1 MIFRPAA
8 VCLTFVVCGCCS
20 QGLLAQNSTP
30 SPTPTPSLEQRVTDL
45 EKRLQAIESIPA
57 IAMILKLK
65 RSLQADTTPAPTP
78 SPQTNAP
85 LELVNWQYQYR
96 PGKYEY
102 QNRHVFSYVL
112 KNRMEKAIKLVEGTI
127 VFTDLLGEKLMAIRL
142 IPDVVVPAGNT
153 DWCQGDWEV
162 NQFEPNQQRL
172 ASLKH
177 DDIKATLTIQ
187 KMVFSDN
194 TIWSADNGQQ

>member
-1 MIFRPAA
+1 MTSRLAA
-8 VCLTFVVCGCCS
+8 VCLTVICGCCS
-20 QGLLAQNSTP
+20 QSLLAQNYSSP
-30 SPTPTPSLEQRVTDL
+30 SPTATPSLEQRVNDL
-45 EKRLQAIESIPA
+45 EKRLQAIETIPA
-57 IAMILKLK
+57 IAMMLKLK
-65 RSLQADTTPAPTP
+65 GSLQADTTPAPTP
-78 SPQTNAP
+78 TPQTNAP
-85 LELVNWQYQYR
+85 LELVNWQYHYS

-127 VFTDLLGEKLMAIRL
+127 VFTDLLGEKLLAIRL

-153 DWCQGDWEV
+153 DWCQGEWEV

-177 DDIKATLTIQ
+177 DDVKATLTIQ
-187 KMVFSDN
+187 KIVFSDN
-194 TIWSADNGQQ
+194 TVWSSDNSQQ

>member
-1 MIFRPAA
+1 MTFRRAA

-20 QGLLAQNSTP
+20 QSLLAQNSSP
-30 SPTPTPSLEQRVTDL
+30 SPTATPSLEQRVNDL

-57 IAMILKLK
+57 VATMLKLK
-65 RSLQADTTPAPTP
+65 GSLQTDATPAPKPTP
-78 SPQTNAP
+78 QIDAP
-85 LELVNWQYQYR
+85 LELVSWQYHYS

-112 KNRMEKAIKLVEGTI
+112 KNRMERAIKLVEGTI

-142 IPDVVVPAGNT
+142 VPDVVVPAGNT
-153 DWCQGDWEV
+153 DWCQGEWEV

-177 DDIKATLTIQ
+177 DDVKATLTIQ
-187 KMVFSDN
+187 KVVFSDN
-194 TIWSADNGQQ
+194 TVWSADNGHQ

>member
-1 MIFRPAA
+1 MTFRLTA
-8 VCLTFVVCGCCS
+8 VCLTFVICGCCS
-20 QGLLAQNSTP
+20 QSLLAQNSSP
-30 SPTPTPSLEQRVTDL
+30 SPTATPTLEQRVNDL
-45 EKRLQAIESIPA
+45 EKRLQAIESIPGV
-57 IAMILKLK
+57 AMMLKLK
-65 RSLQADTTPAPTP
+65 GSLQADATPEPT
-78 SPQTNAP
+78 PQTNAP
-85 LELVNWQYQYR
+85 LELVSWQYHYS

-142 IPDVVVPAGNT
+142 IPDVVVPAENT

-162 NQFEPNQQRL
+162 NQFEPNQQRM

-177 DDIKATLTIQ
+177 DDVKATLTIQ
-187 KMVFSDN
+187 KVVFSDN
-194 TIWSADNGQQ
+194 TIWSAGNGQQ